1 MSPRTALAALCLAL
15 LACACTPGGPAASAR
30 APTPAQAPAAVDAG
44 ALAIDRSCR
53 VAADCEVKNVGNCCG
68 YAPACVNRDAVP
80 DPDAVR
86 ARCAR
91 SGIASICG
99 WQEIQA
105 CDCVQGRCEA
115 VTGPPMRER

>member
-30 APTPAQAPAAVDAG
+30 APTPAPAPAAVVAG
-44 ALAIDRSCR
+44 ALAIAPSCR
-53 VAADCEVKNVGNCCG
+53 RAAIRQREDVGHCCV
-68 YAPACVNRDAVP
+68 YPPAGVTRDAGP

-91 SGIASICG
+91 SGMASICG